1 MKQTRI
7 LVIVGAIMS
16 VCACASI
23 SDAREYAAFGSL
35 NPALDGQSQLIGV
48 FSNLEEC
55 EAAADAWA
63 SQQVVGNPI
72 VANCV
77 QR

>member
-7 LVIVGAIMS
+7 LILVSAILS
-16 VCACASI
+16 VSACAST
-23 SDAREYAAFGSL
+23 SDTAEYAAYGSL
-35 NPALDGQSQLIGV
+35 NPVSDGQSELIGV